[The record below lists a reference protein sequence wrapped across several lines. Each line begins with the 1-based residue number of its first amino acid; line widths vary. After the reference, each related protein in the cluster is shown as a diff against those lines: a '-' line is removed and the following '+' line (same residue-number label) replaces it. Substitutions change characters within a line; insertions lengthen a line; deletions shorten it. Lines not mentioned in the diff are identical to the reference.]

1 MNERQASKSPTVS
14 PPPLGPEVGPV
25 GRAWRL
31 ALALVVLVAL
41 SLAVFQY
48 DVLPPLPS
56 AFVALVGIFPITY
69 IAYLGFAASAH
80 RQRLED
86 DFRLL
91 GLAREDEVADTVATL
106 YQTVYSPGQ
115 FVVFVGLVVVISLV
129 VFWGYERCADAG
141 TCGPLL
147 GGDTMQLVFFAYLGA
162 YVFSVQELVRRYNTF
177 DLQPQVYSSM
187 AIRMLIAIAIVYV
200 AAPVLKADPGSQGD
214 PVWPAVVAFA
224 IGVFPTQ
231 GLHFLSRIAGRIL
244 TPEPS
249 QRVPLPLGNLLGIG
263 PWHESRLVQM
273 GIDDAQNLATVDIRR
288 LLLTTQFDTQQIA
301 NWIDQ
306 AILYV
311 RVGERI
317 QRFRDAQVAT
327 YHELRLALGRIPE
340 GQSGDDSRSRL
351 AATFGL
357 THADELGELAD
368 PTSFPNYA
376 HIAEYYARSAEVA
389 RRRAGAAM
397 GVVLGNPAEQDGREL
412 AGGRNLPS
420 HGGPGGP
427 DEVLDARAHGRATLS
442 SGSPKALVAGT
453 DAPGRPASRPDSSA
467 LAGSESPSEPPP
479 AGKAAE
485 DGTA

>member
-1 MNERQASKSPTVS
+1 MSKHEAAQPSPDAS
-14 PPPLGPEVGPV
+14 LAIGPEVGPV
-25 GRAWRL
+25 GRAIRL
-31 ALALVVLVAL
+31 TLALVSLVAL

-48 DVLPPLPS
+48 DLLPPLPS

-69 IAYLGFAASAH
+69 VAYLGFAASAH
-80 RQRLED
+80 RKRLED

-91 GLAREDEVADTVATL
+91 GLAREDELADTVATL

-129 VFWGYERCADAG
+129 VFWGYERCADG
-141 TCGPLL
+141 SGCGHLL
-147 GGDTMQLVFFAYLGA
+147 DGETMRLVFFAYLGA

-200 AAPVLKADPGSQGD
+200 AAPVLKADPGSQGA

-231 GLHFLSRIAGRIL
+231 GLHFLSRIAGRML

-301 NWIDQ
+301 SWVDQ

-317 QRFRDAQVAT
+317 QRFRDAQIAT

-340 GQSGDDSRSRL
+340 GQPGEDIRSRL

-368 PTSFPNYA
+368 CTSFPNYA
-376 HIAEYYARSAEVA
+376 HIAEFYARSAEVA
-389 RRRAGAAM
+389 HHRAGAAM
-397 GVVLGNPAEQDGREL
+397 VTVLGSREGRDGREL
-412 AGGRNLPS
+412 SGGRALPEPWRS
-420 HGGPGGP
+420 RRQGSENPP
-427 DEVLDARAHGRATLS
+427 
-442 SGSPKALVAGT
+442 GSP
-453 DAPGRPASRPDSSA
+453 SRVGSSPVV
-467 LAGSESPSEPPP
+467 GSGSPSEPPP
-479 AGKAAE
+479 PDGTTGDGKA
-485 DGTA
+485 

>member
-1 MNERQASKSPTVS
+1 MSKQAVS
-14 PPPLGPEVGPV
+14 EPLTATRIPPRPEVGPV
-25 GRAWRL
+25 GRALRLVL
-31 ALALVVLVAL
+31 ALILLIALA
-41 SLAVFQY
+41 LAVFQFAL
-48 DVLPPLPS
+48 LPPIPTV
-56 AFVALVGIFPITY
+56 FVALVGIFPVTY

-91 GLAREDEVADTVATL
+91 GLAREDEVADTVANL

-115 FVVFVGLVVVISLV
+115 FVVYVALVVVISLV
-129 VFWGYERCADAG
+129 TFWGYAG
-141 TCGPLL
+141 CNEGQTCGPLMD
-147 GGDTMQLVFFAYLGA
+147 GETMGLIFFAYLGA

-187 AIRMLIAIAIVYV
+187 AIRMLIAVAIVYV
-200 AAPVLKADPGSQGD
+200 AAPVLKADPGGGGE
-214 PVWPAVVAFA
+214 PLWPAVVAFA

-231 GLHFLSRIAGRIL
+231 GLHFLSKIASRIL

-249 QRVPLPLGNLLGIG
+249 QRVALPLGNLLGIG

-301 NWIDQ
+301 HWVDQ

-317 QRFRDAQVAT
+317 ARFRDAQISS
-327 YHELRLALGRIPE
+327 YHELRLALARTPGEQAGEDTRA
-340 GQSGDDSRSRL
+340 RL

-357 THADELGELAD
+357 THADELDTLAD
-368 PTSFPNYA
+368 ATSFPNYA
-376 HIAEYYARSAEVA
+376 HIAEFYRRSAEVA
-389 RRRAGAAM
+389 RHRAGAAM
-397 GVVLGNPAEQDGREL
+397 GIVLGNPVEHDGREL

-420 HGGPGGP
+420 PGGSRP
-427 DEVLDARAHGRATLS
+427 DEAMDALAQARATLS
-442 SGSPKALVAGT
+442 SGSPKALAAGT
-453 DAPGRPASRPDSSA
+453 KAPGGPVSRPESSS
-467 LAGSESPSEPPP
+467 LTGSESPSDPPP
-479 AGKAAE
+479 MGRSADDKMA
-485 DGTA
+485 